1 MELEEEERGEVRTEV
16 EEKKEKDAVSDREEN
31 VH

>member
-1 MELEEEERGEVRTEV
+1 VELEEEQRWEVRTEV
-16 EEKKEKDAVSDREEN
+16 EEKKEKDAVSDEEES